1 MTHETNEKVVQDA
14 VAFHG
19 HLCPMSVL
27 GARMGLFALR
37 KLGAKRATGIKLI
50 GIVYNDLCAVDGFQF
65 VTGCTTGK
73 RTLIVRDYG
82 MLSAD
87 LFDVNAR
94 KGIHVSLKV
103 LNELPDV
110 MHRALDYGAKMQ
122 AFVKR
127 SFDSVEERKNALRRL
142 NDEAAEIV
150 VSVENITDEE
160 LFNARDIEFVAPPPQ
175 TKDMTFAGCANCGEI
190 GLREHLTK
198 RGDEYICRI
207 CMEKGQH
214 EMQ

>member
-1 MTHETNEKVVQDA
+1 MQKDIRDA

-27 GARMGLFALR
+27 GARMGLLALR
-37 KLGAKRATGIKLI
+37 KLGVKRATGIKLT
-50 GIVYNDLCAVDGFQF
+50 GVVYNDLCAVDGFQF

-87 LFDVNAR
+87 LFDANAR
-94 KGIHVSLKV
+94 KGMHISLKA
-103 LNELPDV
+103 LNELPEV
-110 MHRALDYGAKMQ
+110 MRYALDYGAKMQ
-122 AFVKR
+122 SFVKR
-127 SFDSVEERKNALRRL
+127 SFDSEEERKSALRKL

-150 VSVENITDEE
+150 ASLEDIADEE

-175 TKDMTFAGCANCGEI
+175 TKDMTFAECANCGEI
-190 GLREHLTK
+190 GLRDHLTK
-198 RGDEYICRI
+198 RGNEYVCRI
-207 CMEKGQH
+207 CMGQDSH

>member
-1 MTHETNEKVVQDA
+1 MTHETNEKIVQDA

-37 KLGAKRATGIKLI
+37 KLGVKRATGIKLI
-50 GIVYNDLCAVDGFQF
+50 GVIYNDLCAVDGFQF

-73 RTLIVRDYG
+73 RTLIVRNYG

-87 LFDVNAR
+87 LFDANVR
-94 KGIHVSLKV
+94 KGVHVSLKA

-110 MHRALDYGAKMQ
+110 MHYALDYGAKMQ
-122 AFVKR
+122 SFVKK
-127 SFDSVEERKNALRRL
+127 SFDSAEERKNVLRKL
-142 NDEAAEIV
+142 NDEAVEIV
-150 VSVENITDEE
+150 ASLEDITDEE
-160 LFNARDIEFVAPPPQ
+160 LFNAMNIEFVAPPLQ

-190 GLREHLTK
+190 GLRERLTK
-198 RGDEYICRI
+198 RGDGYICRI
-207 CMEKGQH
+207 CMERI
-214 EMQ
+214 